1 MSRKSVRNAV
11 AAYFGPTSSGPTIPG
26 LNTVFRAP
34 VRQVDGQQFFTGQ
47 GGDQSGAVAY
57 VAVAQETD
65 HRMSVP
71 RVTGLKRATYRVALS
86 ILFKS
91 FIADTKDGDSDPL
104 EAVQDDLDDIVDAV
118 KDHLRADA
126 TLGGT
131 VFSAGEGGE
140 RGADDI
146 EITSFL
152 PRLVGN
158 TTMQWVV
165 LYFTVTEIITA

>member
-11 AAYFGPTSSGPTIPG
+11 AAYFAPPVIPG

-34 VRQVDGQQFFTGQ
+34 VREVEGQQFFTGQ

-57 VAVAQETD
+57 VAVAYETD

-71 RVTGLKRATYRVALS
+71 RVTGIKRATYRVALS
-86 ILFKS
+86 ILFRS
-91 FIADTKDGDSDPL
+91 TLVDTKDGDSDPL
-104 EAVQDDLDDIVDAV
+104 EAVQDACDDIIDAI
-118 KDHLRADA
+118 KARLRADA

-152 PRLVGN
+152 PRLIGN
-158 TTMQWVV
+158 TTMQWTV
-165 LYFTVTEIITA
+165 LYFVVTEIITA